1 MCNNNGEKEK
11 GEKSK
16 TSNEKSWKRKLFK
29 YARLLVG
36 FAFNSFSFW
45 ASSLSLSFSPFLFQ
59 NFLSLVLGNCSK
71 TNCKLRT
78 NWLTEPKAAIKSV
91 G

>member
-45 ASSLSLSFSPFLFQ
+45 ASSLSLSHSPPSSFRIFS
-59 NFLSLVLGNCSK
+59 LSFWA
-71 TNCKLRT
+71 T
-78 NWLTEPKAAIKSV
+78 AAKQIAN
-91 G
+91 

>member
-1 MCNNNGEKEK
+1 MCNNNGKKEK
-11 GEKSK
+11 GEKAK
-16 TSNEKSWKRKLFK
+16 QVTKKVENENFLNM
-29 YARLLVG
+29 LVCSLALPLTPFPFG
-36 FAFNSFSFW
+36 LP
-45 ASSLSLSFSPFLFQ
+45 LSLSFSPFLFQ